1 MNRPAS
7 NLHTVAKL
15 DRNDDAMSTKT
26 TNAKKTSTSKMKQ
39 MKLFLTIQEH
49 TVVTA
54 AANMKGMNVGD
65 YMKLAVIEQAK
76 KDAKE
81 MNKIIDSI

>member
-1 MNRPAS
+1 MNKKKVP
-7 NLHTVAKL
+7 
-15 DRNDDAMSTKT
+15 NDKSANKPPT
-26 TNAKKTSTSKMKQ
+26 KQ
-39 MKLFLTIQEH
+39 MKLFLSIQEH

-54 AANMKGMNVGD
+54 AANMKGLNVGD
-65 YMKLAVIEQAK
+65 YMKQAVINQAK

>member
-1 MNRPAS
+1 MSKKKMP
-7 NLHTVAKL
+7 
-15 DRNDDAMSTKT
+15 NDKSANKPF
-26 TNAKKTSTSKMKQ
+26 MKQ
-39 MKLFLTIQEH
+39 MKVFLTIQEH

>member
-1 MNRPAS
+1 MNKKKVP
-7 NLHTVAKL
+7 
-15 DRNDDAMSTKT
+15 NDKSANKQPT
-26 TNAKKTSTSKMKQ
+26 KQ
-39 MKLFLTIQEH
+39 MKLFLSIQEH

-54 AANMKGMNVGD
+54 AANMKGLNVGD
-65 YMKLAVIEQAK
+65 YMKQAVITQAK

>member
-1 MNRPAS
+1 MSKKMPNKKPA
-7 NLHTVAKL
+7 N
-15 DRNDDAMSTKT
+15 KT
-26 TNAKKTSTSKMKQ
+26 PMKQ
-39 MKLFLTIQEH
+39 MKVFLSTQEH

-54 AANMKGMNVGD
+54 AANMQGMQVGD
-65 YMKLAVIEQAK
+65 YMKKAVINQAK